1 MSTSLPAAGTKALE
15 NCFSLIGFEDRHL
28 TAAVEL
34 SAALEW
40 PYRTEDWQFA
50 FSLGK
55 GAVIEDTGRLVAT
68 AMWWPLGDIHATFGM
83 IIVSPALQG
92 RGFGQQLVL
101 ELLRQAN
108 GRTVFLNS
116 TREGYRL
123 YDRLGFVPSGRIH
136 QHQGVLNG
144 VIPPAPEVKIDVA
157 QQDDF
162 EAIASLDECAMG
174 FSRRELLAALSSV
187 GRFTVVNRSGVVRGY
202 ACSRRFGRGYV
213 IGPVVADGAADAK
226 ALIRDAASRLTGE
239 FARVDVPEH
248 SKLSPWL
255 EMAGLMKVDQVVS
268 MSRGQRPMDHCGER
282 VFALANQSLG

>member
-1 MSTSLPAAGTKALE
+1 MSTSLPAAGPTVLG
-15 NCFSLIGFEDRHL
+15 NGFSLLEFEDRHL

-40 PYRTEDWQFA
+40 PYRLEDWQFA
-50 FSLGK
+50 FALGK
-55 GAVIEDTGRLVAT
+55 AAVIEDAGSVVAT
-68 AMWWPLGDIHATFGM
+68 AMWWPFGDVHATFGM

-101 ELLRQAN
+101 DLLRQTD

-123 YDRLGFVPSGRIH
+123 YGRLGFIPDGRIH
-136 QHQGVLNG
+136 QHQGVLNE
-144 VIPPAPEVKIDVA
+144 VMPPAPEVKIDVA
-157 QQDDF
+157 HQDDF
-162 EAIASLDECAMG
+162 EAIASLDERAIG

-239 FARVDVPEH
+239 FVRVDVTEH
-248 SKLSPWL
+248 SGLSTWL
-255 EMAGLMKVDQVVS
+255 EIAGLIKVDQVVS
-268 MSRGQRPMDHCGER
+268 MSRGQRSLHHSGER
-282 VFALANQSLG
+282 VFPLANQSLG